1 MNPRR
6 ASLAIAVVAL
16 AGTACSKGTA
26 VGPSIVCPDGQAA
39 CGPQCIDV
47 TADPANCGGCGI
59 PCFAGQTCQAGA
71 CACASGALAC
81 NGSCAAAD
89 AGTDGACSAGTLP
102 MLVTS
107 GPDAY
112 WQTAG
117 ELTPVATGAADVT
130 VDDSKVAQT
139 WEGFGGA
146 FNERGWSYL
155 SMLSDA
161 DRQLALDLLYG
172 ADGARFAFGRIPIGA
187 SDYAMDRYTDDEV
200 ASGTDPGLAGFSID
214 RDLMYLIPY
223 VKAALAVR
231 PNIRLWASP
240 WTPPTWMKQGPFA
253 AGNLDTPFDG
263 GSIKTDATTLTAF
276 AQYLV
281 RFVQAYAQQG
291 ITIEAVAPQNEPNYT
306 GTYPTCAWSPE
317 PYATFVGQYLGPTV
331 AASGL
336 STKIM
341 LGTVNGGGSDRSIVS
356 TVMGDATARSYV
368 QVLGFQWGMQS
379 DVAADERYDLPI
391 WQTEH
396 RCGNYPWETP
406 FDATIAP
413 NDQAYAVESWGLI
426 RDWIKS
432 GVSAYSA
439 WNMVLDTA
447 GVGIDS
453 TRVWP
458 QDALLTVDTSTRT
471 LNVTPAYYVFRH
483 LSQFVATGAKVVAT
497 SGGDAL
503 AFRNPDGTIVAVMY
517 NAGASRTMVLAA
529 GGQKLSFTIPADGW
543 ATVVAPPAPANR

>member
-6 ASLAIAVVAL
+6 ASLAAAAVAL
-16 AGTACSKGTA
+16 AGWACSKGTA
-26 VGPSIVCPDGQAA
+26 VGPSIVCPIGQAA

-59 PCFAGQTCQAGA
+59 PCFAGQTCQAGV
-71 CACASGALAC
+71 CACASGGLAC
-81 NGSCAAAD
+81 NGTCGAAD
-89 AGTDGACSAGTLP
+89 AGTDAACGSETLP
-102 MLVTS
+102 ALVTS

-112 WQTAG
+112 WNTDGQLAAA
-117 ELTPVATGAADVT
+117 ATGGADVT
-130 VDDSKVAQT
+130 VDDTKVAQT

-146 FNERGWSYL
+146 FNEKGWSYL

-200 ASGTDPGLAGFSID
+200 ATGTDEALASFSID
-214 RDLMYLIPY
+214 RDLVYLIPY
-223 VKAALAVR
+223 VRAALAVR
-231 PNIRLWASP
+231 PSIRLWASP
-240 WTPPTWMKQGPFA
+240 WTPPTWMKQGPFSQ
-253 AGNLDTPFDG
+253 GNLDTPFDG
-263 GSIKTDATTLTAF
+263 GSIKTDAATLTAF
-276 AQYLV
+276 AQYFV

-291 ITIEAVAPQNEPNYT
+291 ITIEAIAPQNEPNYT
-306 GTYPTCAWSPE
+306 GTYPTCAWSPA
-317 PYATFVGQYLGPTV
+317 PYTTFVGQYLGPTV
-331 AASGL
+331 AAAGL
-336 STKIM
+336 TTKIM

-356 TVMGDATARSYV
+356 SVMGDATARSYV

-379 DVAADERYDLPI
+379 DVGADQRYDLPI

-406 FDATIAP
+406 FDAALAP
-413 NDQAYAVESWGLI
+413 NDQGYAVESWGLI
-426 RDWIKS
+426 RDWIKA

-439 WNMVLDTA
+439 WNMVLDTG

-458 QDALLTVDTSTRT
+458 QDALLTVDTAART

-483 LSQFVATGAKVVAT
+483 VSRFVATGAKVVAT

-503 AFRNPDGTIVAVMY
+503 AFKNPDGTIVAVMY
-517 NAGASRTMVLAA
+517 NAGATRTMVLAA
-529 GGQKLSFTIPADGW
+529 AAQKVSFTIPGDGW
-543 ATVVAPPAPANR
+543 ATVVLPPPSATP